1 MYIRRTSKT
10 VNGKTYINH
19 LLVESHHT
27 PDGPRQRVICSLG
40 SLLPGPADQWL
51 TVAHRLQSALAGQ
64 ASLLEDPPLDTLL
77 QQAQPAPPTPAISR
91 RVLPPQPVFLPDEL
105 TMEQAHAAGAVHAGH
120 QIWLRLGLPAIL
132 QRIGLDERAQLLTEV
147 MTLNRLIE
155 PGSEYAMPEWANRTA
170 LSDILETDLA
180 LLNDTALYRNL
191 DKLHP
196 HRATIETEL
205 AARERSLFNL
215 RESIYLY
222 DLTSTYFEGK
232 QRRNPKAKRGY
243 SRDQRPDCK
252 QVVIGL
258 VLDGDGFPKAHEIFD
273 GNRIDTTTVEEML
286 TTLERRTAGNRAAT
300 VVVDRGMASKAN
312 LKQIAGRGYTWLVA
326 AHQTE
331 RYRHESA
338 FIDTEGWVPAE
349 PISPEH
355 PEQNKSPVMLKR
367 LVHAGEIHLLCRSNH
382 RKDKDRAIR
391 ELHEKRL
398 RDGLERLTKRV
409 EKKRLKTEGQIGE
422 AIGRLRQRHSRV
434 SRYFRIEFNSAEHKL
449 HWGELEEDKHR
460 AEQLDGAY
468 LLKTNRQDMTAAEM
482 WRTYMLLTRVEAAF
496 RTLKTP
502 LRERP
507 IFHQL
512 ERRVV
517 THIFLCVLAYHLVVC
532 IEHALRERGIH
543 WCWDTVRKTLSTHQV
558 VTVRLPTAEG
568 PVLSIRK
575 PTTPEPEH
583 KAIYQA
589 LGVPEGIMKAVKT
602 WTSK

>member
-10 VNGKTYINH
+10 VRGKTYINH
-19 LLVESHHT
+19 LLVESRHT

-40 SLLPGPADQWL
+40 SLLPGPAEQWL
-51 TVAHRLQSALAGQ
+51 SLAHKLQSSLTGQ
-64 ASLLEDPPLDTLL
+64 VSLLQDQSPDTLL
-77 QQAQPAPPTPAISR
+77 PQGQPPTPVPSR
-91 RVLPPQPVFLPDEL
+91 RALPPDPAFLLDEL
-105 TMEQAHAAGAVHAGH
+105 SMEQARAAGAVHVGH
-120 QIWLRLGLPAIL
+120 QIWLRLGLPGIL
-132 QRIGLDERAQLLTEV
+132 QKIGLDERAQLLTEV

-155 PGSEYAMPEWANRTA
+155 PGSEYAMPEWANRAA
-170 LSDILETDLA
+170 LSDVLETDLA

-205 AARERSLFNL
+205 AARERTLFNL

-232 QRRNPKAKRGY
+232 QERNPKAKRGY

-286 TTLERRTAGNRAAT
+286 AALERRTAGNRAAT

-326 AHQTE
+326 AHQSE
-331 RYRHESA
+331 RYRHESE
-338 FIDTEGWVPAE
+338 FIDNTGWVPAE
-349 PISPEH
+349 PISPE
-355 PEQNKSPVMLKR
+355 PPDRKSPVMLKR
-367 LVHAGEIHLLCRSNH
+367 LVHSGEIHLLCRSDN
-382 RKDKDRAIR
+382 RKEKDRAIR

-398 RDGLERLTKRV
+398 RGGLERLAKRV
-409 EKKRLKTEGQIGE
+409 EKKRLKTEAKVGE

-434 SRYFRIEFNSAEHKL
+434 SRYFRIEFDPTEHKL
-449 HWGELEEDKHR
+449 DWGVLEEDKRR

-512 ERRVV
+512 ERRVE

-532 IEHALRERGIH
+532 VEHALRQRGMH
-543 WCWDTVRKTLSTHQV
+543 SCWDTVRKTLSTHQV

-575 PTTPEPEH
+575 PTTPDLEH
-583 KAIYQA
+583 KAIYEA
-589 LGVPEGIMKAVKT
+589 LGVPEGMMNAIKT
-602 WTSK
+602 WSST